1 MDRVWLR
8 EEWVGKCVN
17 AGLLEDE
24 VLMERLCGVVIEA
37 AALWIYIVLFASDLG
52 VTHDL
57 MVFPRKLLPQE
68 AIFTMGIIASMRRF
82 GPFSFAALVNF
93 ER

>member
-1 MDRVWLR
+1 MV
-8 EEWVGKCVN
+8 EERRGLGSVRN
-17 AGLLEDE
+17 AGLFENE
-24 VLMERLCGVVIEA
+24 VLMERLCGVVLEA
-37 AALWIYIVLFASDLG
+37 AAVGIYIVLFASDLG

-57 MVFPRKLLPQE
+57 MVFLRILLPQD

-82 GPFSFAALVNF
+82 GPLSFAALVNF

>member
-1 MDRVWLR
+1 M
-8 EEWVGKCVN
+8 N

-52 VTHDL
+52 VAYDL
-57 MVFPRKLLPQE
+57 MVFLRILPQV
-68 AIFTMGIIASMRRF
+68 AVFTMGIFASMRRF
-82 GPFSFAALVNF
+82 GTLHFAGLGNF
-93 ER
+93 GR

>member
-1 MDRVWLR
+1 M
-8 EEWVGKCVN
+8 N

-52 VTHDL
+52 SD
-57 MVFPRKLLPQE
+57 
-68 AIFTMGIIASMRRF
+68 S
-82 GPFSFAALVNF
+82 
-93 ER
+93 